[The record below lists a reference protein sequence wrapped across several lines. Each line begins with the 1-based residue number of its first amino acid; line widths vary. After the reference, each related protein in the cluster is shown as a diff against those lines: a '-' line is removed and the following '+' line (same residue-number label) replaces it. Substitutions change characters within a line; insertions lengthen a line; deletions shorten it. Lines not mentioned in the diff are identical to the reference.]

1 LEHVE
6 QEFTKLFKPNRIQ
19 RCNAYGL
26 DKIFKPNMRSA
37 MHYYNVNHGTL
48 VRDERVQKVMAKVQD
63 MRDVMSRNV
72 NLLLERGD
80 TVDSLLAK
88 SDMLNEDAKVFKKK
102 SGVMLRQQRRKY
114 WLRKAVLAVII
125 LLLITWATI
134 GVCGVGLHYCRIREN
149 RGGEGGNGDGG
160 GNGDDGGN

>member
-1 LEHVE
+1 MG
-6 QEFTKLFKPNRIQ
+6 QEFTKLFKQSRIQ

-37 MHYYNVNHGTL
+37 MHYYNINHGTL

-63 MRDVMSRNV
+63 MKEVMSRNV
-72 NLLLERGD
+72 NLLLERGEN
-80 TVDSLLAK
+80 VDSLLTK

-114 WLRKAVLAVII
+114 WLRKAVMGVIII
-125 LLLITWATI
+125 LLVLWATI

-149 RGGEGGNGDGG
+149 GNGG
-160 GNGDDGGN
+160 GNSDNGGN